1 MARIILGISVFGS
14 LDDIGLQWF
23 GKLDEILTETA
34 HPDDQVFVFFRVDL
48 GILQI
53 LRGQHVNLQRLP
65 ALGKVGFGKGGEGSA
80 ALRFAE
86 LGF

>member
-23 GKLDEILTETA
+23 GKLDEILAETA

-48 GILQI
+48 GIQQI

-86 LGF
+86 LGV